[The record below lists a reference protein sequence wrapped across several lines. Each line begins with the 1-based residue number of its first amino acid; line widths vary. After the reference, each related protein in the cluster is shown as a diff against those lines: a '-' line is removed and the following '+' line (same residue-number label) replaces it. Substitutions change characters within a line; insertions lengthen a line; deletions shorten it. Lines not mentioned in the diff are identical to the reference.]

1 MIRRTGFFR
10 DLGGASFMHR
20 ILCLRRD
27 RVKRLL
33 PSGILGAAI
42 FCLFLFS
49 GCQTGGAP
57 SPADQVDETPTP
69 IHFDAQPVPTLLP
82 RTNLYLFFQSD
93 RPLYYREGEYFQYWH
108 SHWFAADDL
117 RGPWNPIK
125 TFQLPDLL
133 QSVPP
138 DYYYDNFPYKLRK
151 EK

>member
-1 MIRRTGFFR
+1 MRSTGFFR
-10 DLGGASFMHR
+10 DLGGASAMQR
-20 ILCLRRD
+20 ILCLYRD
-27 RVKRLL
+27 RVKRFL
-33 PSGILGAAI
+33 SSRALGAAI
-42 FCLFLFS
+42 FCLFLLT
-49 GCQTGGAP
+49 GCTTGGAP
-57 SPADQVDETPTP
+57 PSADRADETPTP

-93 RPLYYREGEYFQYWH
+93 RPLYYREGQYFQYWH
-108 SHWFAADDL
+108 SHWFSADDL